1 MSNFDFIL
9 ICLGSVAGGAAN
21 ALAGGGTII
30 TFPLLTAIGIPA
42 LAANITNT
50 VALTPGYFGATI
62 AQLKNLRGQAPW
74 LQVFIPTSI
83 LGGIMGGILLLKAG
97 EQVFRLLVPFLILF
111 GTLLIAIQHSLQTW
125 LTSSKDKRKTKRAMW
140 AILLILPSAV
150 YGGYFGA
157 GVSVIVLAAL
167 GFMRNDSLTRL
178 NALKQVIAFSIN
190 CATAVFFIFSGQV
203 VWSAAA
209 VIAAGAL
216 AGGALGGA
224 LAGWIQ
230 EIVLRR
236 IMVAIGFCVSLIYF
250 LRFAT

>member
-21 ALAGGGTII
+21 ALAGGGTLI
-30 TFPLLTAIGIPA
+30 TFPLLTAMGIPA
-42 LAANITNT
+42 MAANITNT
-50 VALTPGYFGATI
+50 VALTPGYLGATI
-62 AQLKNLRGQAPW
+62 AQLKDLRGQAP
-74 LQVFIPTSI
+74 LLHVFIPASI
-83 LGGIMGGILLLKAG
+83 LGGIMGGTLLLKAG
-97 EQVFRLLVPFLILF
+97 EQVFRPLVPFLILF

-125 LTSSKDKRKTKRAMW
+125 LTSSPDKRKTKRAVW
-140 AILLILPSAV
+140 AILLILPAAV

-157 GVSVIVLAAL
+157 GVSVIVLAVL
-167 GFMRNDSLTRL
+167 GFVRNDSLTRL
-178 NALKQVIAFSIN
+178 NALKQAIAFSIN

-216 AGGALGGA
+216 AGGSLGGA

-236 IMVAIGFCVSLIYF
+236 IIVAIGFGVSLIYF
-250 LRFAT
+250 LH